1 MKSNMIWRF
10 AIDVGGT
17 FTDCVALSPAGES
30 HTAKVLSSGVCKGR
44 INFAQSADEVTDP
57 SRKGEPDDLWQ
68 GATITFYPKDN
79 SPQSARITSSDG
91 TRGTLKFDQSVK
103 CLSDVEDPPIRYD
116 IATGEPAPLVA
127 IRQILGLPVSA
138 DLPTLELRLGTTR
151 GTNALLTRSGART
164 ALITTLG
171 FQDALTIGYQNRPR
185 LFDLDIIRPKPL
197 YEAVLEVDERISSTG
212 EPLRAPNLSHLQPQL
227 QHLRAQGIDSV
238 AICLLNAY
246 LNPDH
251 ETLVAE
257 TCRDTG
263 FKNISISHQVAPL
276 IKLIE
281 RGQTT
286 VTDAYLNPILS
297 EYLQSIASRL
307 SSDSTLKLMTSSGD
321 LVAIDHFSGKDSLLS
336 GPAGGVVALA
346 NLSQKTAEGRGIG
359 FDMGGT
365 STDVSRFDGK
375 LELDTET
382 VKADLSIY
390 APTLSIETVAAG
402 GGSVCWYESGML
414 RVGPQS
420 AGADPGP
427 ACYGRGGP
435 LAVTDLNVWLG
446 RVAREQ
452 FPFAL
457 DLDAIERQLESWR
470 ERLRQD
476 GKPAMDLTQL
486 ALGWLQIANSKMA
499 DAIRR
504 VSVVKGYD
512 PRDFALIAFG
522 GAAGQHACAVADELG
537 MRRVLFPQNA
547 SLLSAVGMSLAP
559 LAGRAIRG
567 VYQPIASNGLDE
579 FETTFQDLQGQA
591 EDRLKAQGFEG
602 SARIKRTAEIRYTL
616 TEASLLVDEPADRD
630 YIKAFEQQHQQ
641 QFGYLQNRGLELCS
655 LQVVAS
661 DEADATPETEC
672 FEPMRQIEPRSTVSL
687 DCCSGPIIAGV
698 IARDELCP
706 GDFLSGPAMVYE
718 TTSTIV
724 VDPGWELRVLP
735 SGHLELRRDQS
746 HESTLAPLGQPGRA
760 EETDPV
766 LLEIFSNQF
775 QAIAEQMGA
784 TLRKTASSVN
794 VKERLDYS
802 CALFDSDGQLVVN
815 APHIPVHLG
824 AMSETVRCL
833 IRDCPDLKPGE
844 AYLTNDPYLGG
855 SHLPDLTVVSPVFV
869 GDSSAKQRPTFFVA
883 SRAHHAE
890 IGGITPGSMPPFSK
904 RLGEEGVIFRHL
916 RIADAGGFHTEAL
929 KMGTGAFFEA
939 NSASQA
945 RVIAEFPSRAPDENI
960 NDIQAQLAANVR
972 GIRELEVLCRQKG
985 TEVVLAYMK
994 QLQKLSRS
1002 AMSQVLGY
1010 LGDGKRTLVD
1020 QLDDGSRIAVT
1031 AAIKSG
1037 RLSLDFSGTSG
1048 VHPGNFNANPGIV
1061 TAAVMYVL
1069 RCLLTHGDELGRTSW
1084 CREFRS
1090 DASLDDLGL
1099 PTVSHVPLN
1108 HGLLELVDLH
1118 IPHGMLNPPASNHPA
1133 DSPAVVGGNVET
1145 SQRIVDVLLGVF
1157 GIAAGSQGTMNNLL
1171 FGDAAFG
1178 YYETICGGA
1187 GATCFSSGA
1196 SAVHTHMTNTRITDP
1211 EVMESRFPVRLLQFS
1226 IRLRSGGKGRYS
1238 GGDGAIREIEFL
1250 KDLDVSLLTN
1260 RRASAP
1266 IGLDG
1271 GQPGQPGHNL
1281 LYRSNLANT
1290 CHPLDSPV
1298 ELGSSA
1304 HLHVKRGDVLRL
1316 ETPGGGGFGTGP

>member
-1 MKSNMIWRF
+1 MKSKMIWRF

-17 FTDCVALSPAGES
+17 FTDCVALSPTGES
-30 HTAKVLSSGVCKGR
+30 ATAKVLSTGVSKGC
-44 INFAQSADEVTDP
+44 IDQFDSADKVTDP
-57 SRKGEPDDLWQ
+57 GRRGETDNLWQ
-68 GATITFYPKDN
+68 GSTITFYPKET
-79 SPQSARITSSDG
+79 SPQSARIASSDG
-91 TRGTLKFDQSVK
+91 KRGTLKFEQPVA
-103 CLSDVEDPPIRYD
+103 CLTNAQDLPIRYE

-127 IRQILGLPVSA
+127 IRQILGLSVSA
-138 DLPTLELRLGTTR
+138 DLPPLELRLGTTR

-171 FQDALTIGYQNRPR
+171 FRDTLAIGYQNRPQ
-185 LFDLDIIRPKPL
+185 LFDLNIIRPKPL
-197 YEAVLEVDERISSTG
+197 YEAVLEIDERTSSTG
-212 EPLRAPNLSHLQPQL
+212 EPLRPPTLSDLQTQL
-227 QHLRAQGIDSV
+227 SQLLAQGINSV

-246 LNPDH
+246 LNPAH
-251 ETLVAE
+251 ENAVAE
-257 TCRDTG
+257 TCRSAG
-263 FKNISISHQVAPL
+263 YKNISVSHQVAPL

-281 RGQTT
+281 RSQTT

-307 SSDSTLKLMTSSGD
+307 SGESTLKLMTSSGD
-321 LVAIDHFSGKDSLLS
+321 LVSIDHFAGKDSLLS

-346 NLSQKTAEGRGIG
+346 SLSRRAAEGRGIG

-375 LELDTET
+375 LELETET

-446 RVAREQ
+446 RVARDQ

-457 DLDAIERQLESWR
+457 DLEAIERQLESWR
-470 ERLRQD
+470 ERLLQD
-476 GKPAMDLTQL
+476 GKPEMDLNQL

-504 VSVVKGYD
+504 VSVVKGYN

-537 MRRVLFPQNA
+537 MQRVLFPQHA

-559 LAGRAIRG
+559 LAGRALRG
-567 VYQPIASNGLDE
+567 LYQPIVSNQLDE
-579 FETTFQDLQGQA
+579 FETHFQNVQKQAVQQLQ
-591 EDRLKAQGFEG
+591 DQGFEG
-602 SARIKRTAEIRYTL
+602 SAKVKRTAEIRYAL
-616 TEASLLVDEPADRD
+616 TEASLLIDEPVDRN
-630 YIKAFEQQHQQ
+630 YVKAFEKQHQQ
-641 QFGYLQNRGLELCS
+641 QFGYLQNRELELCS
-655 LQVVAS
+655 IQVVAS
-661 DEADATPETEC
+661 DEADTGHEKEC
-672 FEPMRQIEPRSTVSL
+672 FKPKRKVKSSTKVSL
-687 DCCSGPIIAGV
+687 RCGLGQV
-698 IARDELCP
+698 IADEISREELCP
-706 GDFLSGPAMVYE
+706 GDSLSGPAMVHE

-724 VDPGWELRVLP
+724 VDPSWNLRVLP
-735 SGHLELRRDQS
+735 SGHLELLRDQGYEAT
-746 HESTLAPLGQPGRA
+746 HATAAQPSTA
-760 EETDPV
+760 EVTDPV
-766 LLEIFSNQF
+766 LMEIFSNQF

-833 IRDCPDLKPGE
+833 IRDCPDLKPGD

-869 GDSSAKQRPTFFVA
+869 GGDIPGERPTFFVA

-890 IGGITPGSMPPFSK
+890 IGGITPGSMPPFST
-904 RLGEEGVIFRHL
+904 RLGEEGVIFRHFK
-916 RIADAGGFHTEAL
+916 IADADGL
-929 KMGTGAFFEA
+929 KIGTGAFSEI
-939 NSASQA
+939 NEEVES
-945 RVIAEFPSRAPDENI
+945 RVFAEYPSRTPEENI

-972 GIRELEVLCRQKG
+972 GIRELEELCQQQG

-994 QLQKLSRS
+994 QLQKLSRT
-1002 AMSQVLGY
+1002 AMSQVLDY
-1010 LGDGKRTLVD
+1010 LGEGTRTFVD
-1020 QLDDGSRIAVT
+1020 QLDDGSKIQVSAS
-1031 AAIKSG
+1031 ISSG
-1037 RLSLDFSGTSG
+1037 RLSLDFAGTSE

-1069 RCLLTHGDELGRTSW
+1069 RCLLTHGRDLGQTSW
-1084 CREFRS
+1084 FREFGRPFS
-1090 DASLDDLGL
+1090 DDRLGL
-1099 PTVSHVPLN
+1099 STVSHVPLN
-1108 HGLLELVDLH
+1108 QGLLELVDMH
-1118 IPHGMLNPPASNHPA
+1118 IPAGMLNPPAAEQPA
-1133 DSPAVVGGNVET
+1133 ESPAVVGGNVET

-1171 FGDAAFG
+1171 FGDSTFG

-1196 SAVHTHMTNTRITDP
+1196 SAAHTHMTNTRISDP
-1211 EVMESRFPVRLLQFS
+1211 EVLESRFPVRLLEFS
-1226 IRLRSGGKGRYS
+1226 IRRDS
-1238 GGDGAIREIEFL
+1238 GGDGQFSGGDGVVREIEFL

-1260 RRASAP
+1260 RRTTAP
-1266 IGLDG
+1266 YGLEG
-1271 GQPGQPGHNL
+1271 GQPGKSGHNL
-1281 LYRSNLANT
+1281 LQRATLA
-1290 CHPLDSPV
+1290 DSSYPPDPPMKL
-1298 ELGSSA
+1298 ESSA
-1304 HLHVKRGDVLRL
+1304 HLQVKRGDVLRL
-1316 ETPGGGGFGTGP
+1316 ETPGGGGFGAKS